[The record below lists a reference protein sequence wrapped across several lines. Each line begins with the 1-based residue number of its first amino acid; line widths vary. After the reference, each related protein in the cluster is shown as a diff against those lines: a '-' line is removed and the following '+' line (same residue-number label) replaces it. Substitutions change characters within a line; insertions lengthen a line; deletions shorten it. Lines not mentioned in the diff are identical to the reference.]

1 MKTKKRNRW
10 LYVFLTTFA
19 LIFFNEN
26 LSLMAN
32 SDVGLPPEYD
42 ELPKFVDGDVLVIEG
57 AQPIRDK
64 IAQINLGSVK
74 APDEITEVHREY
86 FTFKIKRPKGAQ
98 ANYPVSICFKLSQP
112 DQESNFFTLSKVGE
126 TPYDSV
132 TYDSYWDYYD
142 HCTLERQKWTKI
154 TFAPGETEKV
164 VEMAYTRYPG
174 DYVNNRYMSYFYQYL
189 VFDFPDHTDID
200 YDCLVLKVKNE
211 NYKRSYNE
219 ADEYV
224 DMYVHSPY
232 TFNTDGKYIINQVEV
247 LGRWSQNHMLQV
259 DPTTQFAVH
268 RFRNDHE
275 NHEKIG
281 QDKGAPKDSVMYVR
295 PIEEPGEDTFYYTLI
310 YKADAQDM
318 AIDYYPW
325 GNEIYNSHKY
335 QILHGKRVDRD
346 DFFDSPRDLS
356 SAWSNIEAGS
366 GSPVRP
372 KFGAVKLN
380 KEKYDKGER
389 VIMSAELKNPG
400 TMKEFYVN
408 DSWLKSLDVTVD
420 GGKTMLNTSPL
431 YDEETKSVIFSFLA
445 PESRADGKY
454 YAEILVKEN
463 LRPWPVKQADG
474 TFECYQLPDPP
485 CEHCTEFYHCDECEY
500 CEWCEPENVDRL
512 VLNNTYALF
521 SVTNNTAK
529 NVYTESIQISGMPT
543 KNVIFHKPV
552 EEEDYWLDDPTPTY
566 TLSANIFPAN
576 ATFAGKWVSS
586 NPEVATITET
596 GVLKPVSA
604 GTTQIT
610 FISDEVAYRQENGM
624 SKNDGVLKCSE
635 TLTVFGEEDFPVL
648 TQCAPSRQS
657 VQENEPF
664 YSVIIN
670 STDWKTCGDAK
681 VVINHVRYT
690 DDDWYEEGYTEDMFE
705 PAEGIVK
712 RKIPFSEKFPLKFS
726 DYPYEVKISIP
737 MMNSQ
742 GYVYNAVC
750 EQKISVV
757 NERPME
763 ITGVKNINFVTENET
778 DSIYTDFVIHYIH
791 PDHKFRLDISLDD
804 VDSSRKTKDY
814 SYFAL
819 MGLES
824 AMGELGHD
832 YEKIPSW
839 MTVTK
844 DDQDDFFYMAKIH
857 VGNLVKSRHSYNFK
871 VQVNDGYWENPT
883 EASANA
889 IYNILKPNLDDLELG
904 RYVDND
910 GTHSLKEWV
919 TDNAEGW
926 KEWVRLFESI
936 NPHEAS
942 NLHHKLIAENEK
954 EITITYPKA
963 WGSSKISYD
972 GEEAD
977 LIGTI
982 NEGGLDVTVNRTIK
996 FPADGKK
1003 HTVSFV
1009 FPEIGMQKDYS
1020 YTNYPAPDDLKNYY
1034 AFRGYNEGGILK
1046 NSSALKCV
1054 YTVNN
1059 YDAVKDTVIID
1070 TLDAIIPLTEEQ
1082 RTSRYFYLTFKAKG
1096 AISSYQFFDADNE
1109 HDVFSTQIKN
1119 VKSVADLTATSYGY
1133 DYNWI
1138 SMHLN
1143 TFSQFTI
1150 IDEATG
1156 EPISDAEVRYCF
1168 TNRRYNCYL
1177 DYYTSGDKYG
1187 NYGENVTTGSYRNDG
1202 NGIYT
1207 FPVGVIDAKS
1217 FSDYYIPVE
1226 ITKPGYMPMVLDARS
1241 ADIASSFY
1249 YSSNYYSLLADSYKR
1264 TIVLKRI
1271 NNTCSLPYL
1280 AIGSDRN
1287 SVDYPI
1293 ETNGPQLNS
1302 ILRFN
1307 EEDNP
1312 ALYCYI
1318 PTDATFYDDPKL
1330 TYHKY
1335 ITPDMRLYA
1344 DNMNYWIW
1352 GNYKRYY
1359 HDVLH
1364 QYTWYQHYYN
1374 ARSDARNE
1382 RKPDLSKDVTG
1393 FTQSYKLYRFDLN
1406 GFLPGQ
1412 KRGEGVELVKSRAW
1426 IEDATNNVRYEI
1438 PYLMNMSI
1446 DAAEYAKDVDITLP
1460 DCDVAKKLD
1469 ESTNKKGADTGFMSS
1484 AFKNFDIPVQG
1495 VLPFDI
1501 NLKRENDY
1509 FILRGTYSQ
1518 SFLPDGG
1525 LSEKFSKLQHLAD
1538 AEEAFFGI
1546 KNAILGKTGNFNKDL
1561 SWFAM
1566 PSAFVGFRA
1575 YVEGRAGINPV
1586 THTVDFGICGLGA
1599 KAEASGYFRSGFRSP
1614 LGQLGFSL
1622 SGELSAYLNLE
1633 SAQAT
1638 DLLEAGLDPRL
1649 TNVYDINIGSIV
1661 DFRASVFG
1669 EVGIDLF
1676 IFGAGVG
1683 FYGTAG
1689 ANFEC
1694 RDTFKPYYK
1703 DVNKALN
1710 GGIRFSVDASLDM
1723 YWWTKFLFFK
1733 KKHSW
1738 EVFKARKDYYY
1749 PANETNPLW
1758 AEDHSEVKTR
1768 SYLRSSVY
1776 KPYKR
1781 SRIQRGAKVLLRRI
1795 DSEAMPFYLD
1805 GGKSMAYLNINTASD
1820 PNDDKVQV
1828 TGESGKITLD
1838 GDDYKDNAN
1847 FSLNASSN
1855 GGKSIVTYE
1864 RSNSALDV
1872 KATEGTN
1879 EVLNIMNVATS
1890 SEIVASRNTSGTWVT
1905 ETMSE
1910 DAEGKGNFA
1919 PKAAINESGKA
1930 AVVWNRG
1937 TPRFDDNGELNGIS
1951 GELVI
1956 RTIDNEKSDIR
1967 QVIANNEK
1975 NRVDDYCVGMSNH
1988 GKSIVFCSVTKNNT
2002 DKKLYAVNDDGF
2014 MYTMNTN
2021 GQMLNILAINDST
2034 FVGSALSTY
2043 KEDITTSAD
2052 TERKYKEVNDIQLFK
2067 IHDNGDMESLGFLG
2081 LAGHNPLNV
2090 KLVGTGSTHG
2100 IDGLGVIWHESQKD
2114 EATGVTSSVMYGAR
2128 VGYSDNKIYASC
2140 PQELHRLTN
2149 EADYISYFDGYMND
2163 ENQLVAAITV
2173 ADQETDGSVVY
2184 EKTADFENKFVVYD
2198 ADAQQVVNDGQS
2210 SIVVSVAN
2218 EGFRPI
2224 DYVTVDV
2231 NGNETIVPVSIMPG
2245 CTANVTGYADADT
2258 DLNNDVNINV
2268 NASFSSNISYSRSRA
2283 GARNAK
2289 ARMKTSTLNTSSLSI
2304 ATADMNIEL
2313 LSSSTNEDFSSNALV
2328 HVVNKS
2334 KVRLKDDYKVTVG
2347 VYEDVTGEKKMAG
2360 VKEVVYRGKDFYT
2373 SDGKLLPQ
2381 IAVFHIPAQPIMRN
2395 LFAIVKLTDKDGNEI
2410 KDITAYDNKLPI
2422 TIYAQKTN
2430 STLRG
2435 DANCDGVVDSK
2446 DGILIV
2452 SHYVG
2457 QDVEINLAN
2466 ADANE
2471 DGVVDAK
2478 DAMWVAESYVSN
2490 YSAAAKSRAN
2500 TRVKRIKKF

>member
-1 MKTKKRNRW
+1 MKMQKRNLW
-10 LYVFLTTFA
+10 LHVFLTTFA
-19 LIFFNEN
+19 LIFFTEN
-26 LSLMAN
+26 LPLMAN
-32 SDVGLPPEYD
+32 PDVGLPPEYD

-74 APDEITEVHREY
+74 APDEITEVHREC

-98 ANYPVSICFKLSQP
+98 ANYPVSICFKLSHPVYQ
-112 DQESNFFTLSKVGE
+112 SNFFTVSKVGE
-126 TPYDSV
+126 MQYDSL
-132 TYDSYWDYYD
+132 TYDSEWDYYN
-142 HCTLERQKWTKI
+142 HYTLDRQKWTKI
-154 TFAPGETEKV
+154 NFAPGETEKV
-164 VEMAYTRYPG
+164 VEMSYTRYPG
-174 DYVNNRYMSYFYQYL
+174 DYVEECYASYFYQYL
-189 VFDFPDHTDID
+189 VFDLPEHTDID
-200 YDCLVLKVKNE
+200 YDCLILKVKNE

-219 ADEYV
+219 ADDYIST
-224 DMYVHSPY
+224 YVHSPY
-232 TFNTDGKYIINQVEV
+232 TFNTDGKYLINQVEA
-247 LGRWSQNHMLQV
+247 LGRWGQNHMLQV

-335 QILHGKRVDRD
+335 QFIHGKRADRT

-356 SAWSNIEAGS
+356 SEWSNIEAGC

-372 KFGAVKLN
+372 VFGAVKLN

-463 LRPWPVKQADG
+463 LRPWPVSIADEG
-474 TFECYQLPDPP
+474 FEYYPYPDPP
-485 CEHCTEFYHCDECEY
+485 CEYCTDFYHCDECEY
-500 CEWCEPENVDRL
+500 CEFCEPEFVDRL
-512 VLNNTYALF
+512 VLNNTHVLF

-529 NVYTESIQISGMPT
+529 KVYTESIQISGMPT
-543 KNVIFHKPV
+543 KNVIFFKP
-552 EEEDYWLDDPTPTY
+552 EERFLYDVANLTY
-566 TLSANIFPAN
+566 TLSAKIFPAN

-596 GVLKPVSA
+596 GVLTPLSA

-624 SKNDGVLKCSE
+624 SKNDAVLKYSE

-681 VVINHVRYT
+681 VMIHHIRYT
-690 DDDWYEEGYTEDMFE
+690 DDDWYEDGYTEDMFE

-712 RKIPFSEKFPLKFS
+712 RKIPFSESFPLKFS
-726 DYPYEVKISIP
+726 EYPYEVKISIP

-763 ITGVKNINFVTENET
+763 ITGIKNVNFVTENEK

-791 PDHKFRLDISLDD
+791 PDHKFKLDISLDD
-804 VDSSRKTKDY
+804 VESSWKTKHY
-814 SYFAL
+814 SYFARL
-819 MGLES
+819 GLES

-857 VGNLVKSRHSYNFK
+857 VGNLVEARHSYNFK

-883 EASANA
+883 EVSANA
-889 IYNILKPNLDDLELG
+889 LYNILKPNLDDFDLG
-904 RYVDND
+904 GYDD
-910 GTHSLKEWV
+910 FSGTHSLADWV
-919 TDNAEGW
+919 EDNSEEW
-926 KEWVRLFESI
+926 KEWVNLFESGDSWG
-936 NPHEAS
+936 AAK
-942 NLHHKLIAENEK
+942 LHHKLISDTK
-954 EITITYPKA
+954 DFYITYPKT
-963 WGSSKISYD
+963 WGRSKISFD

-977 LIGTI
+977 LTGDLEDIGVNVRI
-982 NEGGLDVTVNRTIK
+982 NRSVK
-996 FPADGKK
+996 FPTDGKK
-1003 HTVSFV
+1003 HTVSFL
-1009 FPEIGMQKDYS
+1009 FPEIGMRKDFA
-1020 YTNYPAPDDLKNYY
+1020 YTSYPAPEDLKNYY
-1034 AFRGYNEGGILK
+1034 VFHCSNDGLVLSE
-1046 NSSALKCV
+1046 SSALKLV

-1059 YDAVKDTVIID
+1059 YDEVNDTVKVD
-1070 TLDAIIPLTEEQ
+1070 TIEAIIPLSESQ
-1082 RTSRYFYLTFKAKG
+1082 KKARYFEFTFKSQG
-1096 AISSYQFFDADNE
+1096 PISSYQFFDASDEKTVYSNRN
-1109 HDVFSTQIKN
+1109 TY
-1119 VKSVADLTATSYGY
+1119 VKSAWDLTANAYTS
-1133 DYNWI
+1133 NWVKVV
-1138 SMHLN
+1138 LN
-1143 TFSQFTI
+1143 AFSQFTI

-1168 TNRRYNCYL
+1168 PRYTGNKDFYIS
-1177 DYYTSGDKYG
+1177 DYPYG
-1187 NYGENVTTGSYRNDG
+1187 NYGNNVKTGSYRNDG
-1202 NGIYT
+1202 DGVYT
-1207 FPVGVIDAKS
+1207 LTLDISDARS
-1217 FSDYYIPVE
+1217 FSYGYIPVE
-1226 ITKPGYMPMVLDARS
+1226 ITKPGYMPVIVDARNTNLVWGMGMS
-1241 ADIASSFY
+1241 NEFY
-1249 YSSNYYSLLADSYKR
+1249 NDYYKLLADNYKR
-1264 TIVLKRI
+1264 TIILKRI

-1280 AIGSDRN
+1280 AIGSKKN

-1312 ALYCYI
+1312 VLYCYI
-1318 PTDATFYDDPKL
+1318 PTDATFYEDPNLYSYNYK
-1330 TYHKY
+1330 
-1335 ITPDMRLYA
+1335 TPTMRLYA
-1344 DNMNYWIW
+1344 DNMNYYIL
-1352 GNYKRYY
+1352 GNGTRYY
-1359 HDVLH
+1359 SNRWN
-1364 QYTWYQHYYN
+1364 QYVWDSWGYYFD
-1374 ARSDARNE
+1374 RSDARNE

-1393 FTQSYKLYRFDLN
+1393 FTQSYKLYRFDLT
-1406 GFLPGQ
+1406 GFIPGQ
-1412 KRGEGVELVKSRAW
+1412 KRDEGVELVKSHAW

-1460 DCDVAKKLD
+1460 DCDVANKLD

-1525 LSEKFSKLQHLAD
+1525 LSEKFSKLQNLAD

-1614 LGQLGFSL
+1614 LGQIGFSL

-1838 GDDYKDNAN
+1838 GDDHKDNAN

-1937 TPRFDDNGELNGIS
+1937 NPRFDDNGELNGIS

-1956 RTIDNEKSDIR
+1956 RTLDDEKSDIR

-1975 NRVDDYCVGMSNH
+1975 NRVDDYCVGMSNR

-2014 MYTMNTN
+2014 QYSLNTS

-2067 IHDNGDMESLGFLG
+2067 IRDNGDMESLGFLG

-2090 KLVGTGSTHG
+2090 KLVGTGNTHG

-2245 CTANVTGYADADT
+2245 CTANVTGYADAET
-2258 DLNNDVNINV
+2258 DLNSNVTLNV

-2457 QDVEINLAN
+2457 QDVEINLTN
-2466 ADANE
+2466 ADANQ